1 MIAMIK
7 TLIEQGHAYA
17 ADNGDVYFAVRSDPN
32 YGQVSGR
39 NIDDLMVGARIEE
52 NEDKNDP
59 LDFALWKAA
68 KPGEPSWPSPWG
80 EGRPGVGTPSAPP
93 WCTATWAPRSTFM
106 VAAPTFPSRITRTSA
121 PRPPA
126 PGHQGFSNTWM
137 HTGMLLVDGEK
148 MSKSL
153 GNFFTLAEVLEQHS
167 AAALRLL
174 MLQTSYRSPL
184 DFSWER
190 LEGAENSLTRIAGT
204 VENLRWAANHA
215 TAEADEAAAEAFAA
229 KAAETRAAFKEC
241 MDDDFNTAGAMGAVF
256 GFVTECNQYLEQAG
270 DAADKAAALAAADTL
285 VELLDTF
292 GVELPEPKV
301 ELPLG
306 LLGVAAGLVAY
317 TGDDVD
323 EAAAKILE
331 ARAEARA
338 AKNWDL
344 ADAIRDQLKD
354 LGLTIEDTAAGTR
367 IKSL

>member
-1 MIAMIK
+1 
-7 TLIEQGHAYA
+7 
-17 ADNGDVYFAVRSDPN
+17 
-32 YGQVSGR
+32 
-39 NIDDLMVGARIEE
+39 
-52 NEDKNDP
+52 
-59 LDFALWKAA
+59 
-68 KPGEPSWPSPWG
+68 
-80 EGRPGVGTPSAPP
+80 
-93 WCTATWAPRSTFM
+93 
-106 VAAPTFPSRITRTSA
+106 
-121 PRPPA
+121 
-126 PGHQGFSNTWM
+126 
-137 HTGMLLVDGEK
+137 
-148 MSKSL
+148 
-153 GNFFTLAEVLEQHS
+153 
-167 AAALRLL
+167 

-215 TAEADEAAAEAFAA
+215 AADADEAASEAFAA
-229 KAAETRAAFKEC
+229 KAAETRATFKEC